1 MTPPA
6 KSTFLLNQALLRS
19 SVRFGLVSALF
30 LSRTL
35 ASVQLDIPPRLQ
47 WDENSGYCGEVS
59 IQSIALFYGAYI
71 SQYRIRAIIDPSQE
85 QDTLVPHNS
94 GPIFD
99 ALRLNYAAWNSNSA
113 RPQYQPFLV
122 WVKGHLAQKHPVIF
136 DVFSQG
142 LDDPDYDHIITAT
155 GFTSPDTT
163 IYHDT
168 DTLVFNDNY
177 AATPFTR
184 TFGSL
189 PDTRSMN
196 GNGAAYTYCLPRD
209 FDYGCAVTGIKDDS
223 GTALPV
229 YVAVDQWNEPNLVL
243 SAAPVPMSAVVTI
256 RSLTAGSDYVL
267 LRYNSYQTVPTNNYL
282 ASSYSKATYFSATG
296 ATRSINDTFL
306 SDATVIYRC
315 IPVSLVPPVITS
327 FDATTTTLT
336 LRFTTQTNRTY
347 YVEACDDLASAQ
359 WTKVATNL
367 VGTGGPLTYT
377 GTRTQGALRR
387 FLRVGVKLP

>member
-1 MTPPA
+1 M
-6 KSTFLLNQALLRS
+6 
-19 SVRFGLVSALF
+19 
-30 LSRTL
+30 
-35 ASVQLDIPPRLQ
+35 
-47 WDENSGYCGEVS
+47 
-59 IQSIALFYGAYI
+59 
-71 SQYRIRAIIDPSQE
+71 
-85 QDTLVPHNS
+85 
-94 GPIFD
+94 
-99 ALRLNYAAWNSNSA
+99 
-113 RPQYQPFLV
+113 
-122 WVKGHLAQKHPVIF
+122 IF

-267 LRYNSYQTVPTNNYL
+267 LRYNSHQTVPTNNYL

-336 LRFTTQTNRTY
+336 LRFSTQTNRTY